1 MQKKGVELTIAASGQ
16 NGTADFDAI
25 EAAIQANTKAI
36 VCTHASNLTGNLT
49 DMPRMGELAKRHGL
63 FLIVDASQT
72 AGVIPIDVK
81 QMHIDVLCFT
91 GHKSLF
97 GPQGTGGLY
106 IGEGAEIKPLKSGGT
121 GVHSFLKTQPEELP
135 EHLEAGTLNGHG
147 IAGLLAG
154 VQEIQKITGVKYDKI
169 NIIGGGS
176 NAAYL
181 NELTAKY
188 TGVGVHAGP
197 GEATAIGNILSQM
210 LEDGTFADLKEARNC
225 VADSFEIKIY

>member
-1 MQKKGVELTIAASGQ
+1 MLRSWRKS
-16 NGTADFDAI
+16 
-25 EAAIQANTKAI
+25 
-36 VCTHASNLTGNLT
+36 
-49 DMPRMGELAKRHGL
+49 RR
-63 FLIVDASQT
+63 SQ
-72 AGVIPIDVK
+72 
-81 QMHIDVLCFT
+81 
-91 GHKSLF
+91 
-97 GPQGTGGLY
+97 
-106 IGEGAEIKPLKSGGT
+106 
-121 GVHSFLKTQPEELP
+121 
-135 EHLEAGTLNGHG
+135 
-147 IAGLLAG
+147 
-154 VQEIQKITGVKYDKI
+154 I